1 MKRYHVQLTN
11 VDGAIQLLADAN
23 PEVEN
28 DPQLGVQV
36 LIFKRDGEAVG
47 RFRIS
52 SVVGWW
58 SVR

>member
-11 VDGAIQLLADAN
+11 VDEAIQFIADAN
-23 PEVEN
+23 PEMEN
-28 DPQLGVQV
+28 DPQLGVPF
-36 LIFKRDGEAVG
+36 LIFKRDDEVVG

-58 SVR
+58 STR